1 MSTVVSLP
9 QFPVRGTVII
19 PCPLGELWNGIS
31 VDLLIRVVK
40 IVVKG
45 VWRWHFYE
53 IDNVIVRVG
62 EGFAHQLNGR
72 IESDAFKGDYY
83 QSILKNAVG
92 FAPKEVRDI
101 EFSAV
106 KTLPSLSLDNV
117 LNFLNVKESIWKS
130 PQFRRVSFVSK

>member
-1 MSTVVSLP
+1 MSTLTSLP
-9 QFPVRGTVII
+9 QFPVRGSIII

-40 IVVKG
+40 TVVKG
-45 VWRWHFYE
+45 VWRWHLYE

-72 IESDAFKGDYY
+72 IESNAFKGDYY

-92 FAPKEVRDI
+92 FQPKKECNIEYADVKNLNTFSLQDVLDI
-101 EFSAV
+101 MKV
-106 KTLPSLSLDNV
+106 KG
-117 LNFLNVKESIWKS
+117 SIWES
-130 PQFRRVSFVSK
+130 PDFTRVSFVSK